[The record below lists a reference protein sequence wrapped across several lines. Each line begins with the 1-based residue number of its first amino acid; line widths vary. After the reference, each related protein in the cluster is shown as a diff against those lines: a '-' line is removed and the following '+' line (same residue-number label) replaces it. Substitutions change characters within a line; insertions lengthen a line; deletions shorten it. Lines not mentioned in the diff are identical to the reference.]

1 VKVNASLASV
11 ATAGLPRL
19 VTLLE
24 DGGCD
29 GLFVAEINQDP
40 LMALA
45 STAPFTTSLTL
56 GTSVALAFPR
66 GPTTLAYAAHYLNE
80 ASDGRFVLGLGA
92 QVAAHMTRRFGL
104 APRPAAAAM
113 RELILA
119 WHAVWDSW
127 ESERPLRFE
136 GTYYRLSLMPSAF
149 VPRPST
155 RPRPKVFLAAV
166 GPRMAEVAGEVADG
180 IMVHALATPRYVES
194 VVRPALES
202 GLAKSGRRR
211 SDIEIYYSAFVAHG
225 GTDREVACRREAV
238 RAQLAFYASTPAYKG
253 VLDCHGYGDLQPV
266 LHRASVAGRW
276 DQMARDIPDEL
287 VDLFCV
293 AGSPADVAGTVARR
307 WGTTLD
313 QVSLPADLWSCS
325 APDDPEW
332 RSAVAALRRTPG
344 PVG

>member
-1 VKVNASLASV
+1 LKVNASLASV
-11 ATAGLPRL
+11 AIAGLPRL
-19 VTLLE
+19 VSLLE
-24 DGGCD
+24 GGGCD

-66 GPTTLAYAAHYLNE
+66 GPTTLAYSAHYLNE

-92 QVAAHMTRRFGL
+92 QVAAHMRRRYGL
-104 APRPAAAAM
+104 APMPAAPAM
-113 RELILA
+113 RELVLA

-127 ESERPLRFE
+127 ENERPLRFE
-136 GTYYRLSLMPSAF
+136 GTYYRLSLMPPAF

-180 IMVHALATPRYVES
+180 IMLHALATPRYFEEVI
-194 VVRPALES
+194 RPALER

-211 SDIEIYYSAFVAHG
+211 PDIEIYYSAFAAHG
-225 GTDREVACRREAV
+225 GTAGEVARRREAV
-238 RAQLAFYASTPAYKG
+238 RAQLAFYASTPSYKG
-253 VLDCHGYGDLQPV
+253 VLDCHGFGDLQPV
-266 LHRASVAGRW
+266 LHRASVEGRW

-287 VDLFCV
+287 LDLFCV
-293 AGSPADVAGTVARR
+293 AGPPAEVARTVAGR

-313 QVSLPADLWSCS
+313 QVSLPADLWSS
-325 APDDPEW
+325 SPQDPGW

-344 PVG
+344 SGG